1 MPTLLLEIGCE
12 ELPARACR
20 DATQQLPRLVEQHVG
35 RAPDEVYVTPRRLAF
50 VVRGLPERTE
60 DQWVKGP
67 PLALREKAAAG
78 FAKRYGISVEELE
91 ERAGFLGVMQPG
103 KALAEELPAQLEA
116 VVRGLQFAKP
126 MRWGADLRFP
136 RPVRA
141 FVAYLD
147 ATALEVP
154 IEGIPTRSETPGL
167 RVTGGPIA
175 LAGAEGYADALR
187 AASIEPDAAARRA
200 KIVAELPE
208 GWSDPHGKLEEV
220 IYLVES
226 PYVIESQFDERHL
239 QLPERVIVTAMQS
252 HQRYFPLGGNRF
264 AIVANGGDP
273 EVARRG
279 HTAVLENRLDDAAF
293 TFERDVQLG
302 IEGLARELGKITFLA
317 RAGTFADKT
326 ARLAR
331 LVDALGGGEA
341 SAEAARLAKADQAA
355 ELVREFA
362 DLEGYIGAEYA
373 RLAGFPE
380 GVCAAIEEQY
390 LPDSAGGPL
399 PTTEPGRVL
408 SAGEKIDNLSVAFAL
423 GQQPTGSRDPYGLRR
438 AAIGLC
444 RLAVE
449 GGLRIELRP
458 LVDLAWR
465 TLVEQGAD
473 VSERSPA
480 EDVHDFVLERLEA
493 LLDVPVE
500 YARATRAATG
510 RHDIGTTAR
519 LTQALAALDD
529 ARLDRLHVPYT
540 RAARLVA
547 KEPESLPEL
556 DPSLFTEDAEREVAE
571 TVGRVDPQIADALG
585 SGDVETALAVA
596 EELARPVDR
605 FFVDVLVMAEDER
618 VRTNRLRL
626 LRDVRDTLGRLA
638 DFSQIPRG

>member
-78 FAKRYGISVEELE
+78 FAKRYGISVDELE
-91 ERAGFLGVMQPG
+91 ERDGFLGVMQAG
-103 KALAEELPAQLEA
+103 KALAEELPAQLKA

-136 RPVRA
+136 RPVRG
-141 FVAYLD
+141 FVAFLD
-147 ATALEVP
+147 EERLEVP
-154 IEGIPTRSETPGL
+154 IEGIPSRATTPGL
-167 RVTGGPIA
+167 RVVGSEIA
-175 LAGAEGYADALR
+175 LRGAEGYADALR
-187 AASIEPDAAARRA
+187 AASIEPDAEARRA
-200 KIVAELPE
+200 RIVAELPE

-252 HQRYFPLGGNRF
+252 HQRYFPLGRNRF
-264 AIVANGGDP
+264 AIVANGGEPD
-273 EVARRG
+273 VVRRG

-293 TFERDVQLG
+293 TFERDVQMG

-317 RAGTFADKT
+317 RAGSFADKA
-326 ARLAR
+326 ARLGR

-341 SAEAARLAKADQAA
+341 SQEAARLAKADQAA

-380 GVCAAIEEQY
+380 AVCAAIEEQY
-390 LPDSAGGPL
+390 LPDAAGGPL
-399 PTTEPGRVL
+399 PATEAGRVL
-408 SAGEKIDNLSVAFAL
+408 AAAEKIDNLTVAFAL
-423 GQQPTGSRDPYGLRR
+423 DQAPTGSRDPYGLRR

-444 RLAVE
+444 RLALE
-449 GGLRIELRP
+449 GGLRIEIRP

-465 TLVEQGAD
+465 TLVEQRAE

-480 EDVHDFVLERLEA
+480 AQVEDFALERLEG

-500 YARATRAATG
+500 FARAARAATG
-510 RHDIGTTAR
+510 PRDIGTTAR

-547 KEPESLPEL
+547 KEAESLPEL
-556 DPSLFTEDAEREVAE
+556 DPSLFEEDAEREVAE
-571 TVGRVDPQIADALG
+571 TIARVEPQLAEALA

-605 FFVDVLVMAEDER
+605 FFVDVLVMADDER
-618 VRTNRLRL
+618 VRANRLRL
-626 LRDVRDTLGRLA
+626 LRDVRDALGRVA
-638 DFSQIPRG
+638 DFAQIPR